1 MSKTQKIDFKHFVV
15 AKRRGSTREELPAP
29 FRASRQPQ
37 NGPLDQ
43 QEIRDAPGLILRN
56 NLKAAKDN
64 MPALSPVKLRFVHHA
79 TNLFDIPDSLCRK
92 RYKHHILCKF
102 DQGLK

>member
-1 MSKTQKIDFKHFVV
+1 MSKNTNAVS
-15 AKRRGSTREELPAP
+15 GEPPASKWP
-29 FRASRQPQ
+29 GMA
-37 NGPLDQ
+37 LKDQ

-79 TNLFDIPDSLCRK
+79 INLFDIPDSLCRK
-92 RYKHHILCKF
+92 RYKHRILYKF
-102 DQGLK
+102 DQGLKWN